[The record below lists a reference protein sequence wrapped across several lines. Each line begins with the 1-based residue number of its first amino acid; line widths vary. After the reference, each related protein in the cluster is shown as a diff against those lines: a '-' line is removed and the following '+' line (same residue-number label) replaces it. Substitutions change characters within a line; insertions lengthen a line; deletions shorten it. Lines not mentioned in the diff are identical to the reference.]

1 MLLFAFHRWGRGF
14 SGGGAVVM
22 NPHAMWETWVQ
33 SLGQEDSPGG
43 GQGNPLLYPCLE
55 NPMDWGAWW
64 ATVHGVKK
72 SWTQLSALVC
82 THTYTQPHTHIHT
95 HTHKWENW
103 NLEVTCPRSLSG
115 RDKGGLSPA
124 SLVPWSMFWIDFQM
138 HWGPRV
144 YFFSPKSIVV
154 VVQSLRSVQFFV
166 MPWTA
171 ARQASLVLHHLP
183 EFLKLMSIELV
194 MPSNHLVL
202 CCPLLLTSVFP
213 SIRTFSDECP

>member
-95 HTHKWENW
+95 HTHTQMRKLKPRGNLPKVTGWVGGGRFESRQSGSIVYVLNW
-103 NLEVTCPRSLSG
+103 LSNVL
-115 RDKGGLSPA
+115 RTKGL
-124 SLVPWSMFWIDFQM
+124 F
-138 HWGPRV
+138 
-144 YFFSPKSIVV
+144 FFS
-154 VVQSLRSVQFFV
+154 
-166 MPWTA
+166 
-171 ARQASLVLHHLP
+171 
-183 EFLKLMSIELV
+183 
-194 MPSNHLVL
+194 
-202 CCPLLLTSVFP
+202 
-213 SIRTFSDECP
+213 